1 MNTTQGILRPGAYK
15 RYMTRDGLCA
25 ILYLELLLLLRS
37 TQIVKTALEQSFGVG
52 TIRRVNLCF
61 VVLQYTLIKDVN
73 HEE

>member
-1 MNTTQGILRPGAYK
+1 MNTTQGIFRPGDYK
-15 RYMTRDGLCA
+15 RYMTLDGLCA

-37 TQIVKTALEQSFGVG
+37 TQIVKTALEQSFSVG
-52 TIRRVNLCF
+52 TIRCVNLSF